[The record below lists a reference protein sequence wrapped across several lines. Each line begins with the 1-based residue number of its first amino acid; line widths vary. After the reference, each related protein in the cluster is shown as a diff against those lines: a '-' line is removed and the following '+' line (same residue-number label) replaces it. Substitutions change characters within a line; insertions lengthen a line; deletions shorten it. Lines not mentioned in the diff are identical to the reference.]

1 MAGTPTPETQSPQFA
16 GRTKRRVLGVICGI
30 LTVLTFAF
38 VLLAQEAAGDF
49 ATIANWLP
57 ALTFLA
63 LVIVF
68 PMYLNATSMSGEE
81 ALANDSRPP
90 IIYLRSFTDDDS
102 GEVAEQALQSVVSD
116 SGPFVAIGR
125 PGDPVPRVFAASR
138 FYLDHDNWQQSVTDL
153 LNRASL
159 VFLRIGATEGLHWEL
174 GQCIQLLH
182 PYRLVLLVPNDRPAY
197 EHFAATAAS
206 SGLNIRM
213 PDLPRGF
220 ESKNKAGDLA
230 GLVHFDEN
238 WTGALQQFDR
248 HWLKGTVNAT
258 LSNRYRERL
267 QAALQTTAQRLGL
280 AIEPPRTNF
289 GLLAIPLLIVVSVIA
304 LTVALI
310 LQQQDF

>member
-1 MAGTPTPETQSPQFA
+1 MAGNPSTGPQGPDFA
-16 GRTKRRVLGVICGI
+16 GKTKRRVLGVICGV
-30 LTVLTFAF
+30 LTVLTFPF
-38 VLLAQEAAGDF
+38 VLLAQEAAGNF
-49 ATIANWLP
+49 ATIASWLP
-57 ALTFLA
+57 AITFLA

-68 PMYLNATSMSGEE
+68 PMYLNSTSMSGEE
-81 ALANDSRPP
+81 ALAGDSRPP

-102 GEVAEQALQSVVSD
+102 GEVAEQALQAVVSD

-174 GQCIQLLH
+174 GQCTRLLH
-182 PYRLVLLVPNDRPAY
+182 PYRLVLLVPNDRQAY
-197 EHFAATAAS
+197 EQFADTVTS

-213 PDLPRGF
+213 PDLPPAFGG
-220 ESKNKAGDLA
+220 KKKAGDLS
-230 GLVHFDEN
+230 GLLHFDEN
-238 WTGALQQFDR
+238 WTGTLEQFGR

-258 LSNRYRERL
+258 LSNKCRERL
-267 QAALQTTAQRLGL
+267 QAALRKTAQRQSLP
-280 AIEPPRTNF
+280 IEPPRTNY
-289 GLLAIPLLIVVSVIA
+289 GLFAIPLLIIVSVIA

-310 LQQQDF
+310 LRQKGF